1 MATCAQDL
9 ATIASYTGS
18 TVSKLGD
25 VIINSVNI
33 QNRINEMKDRQDNTN
48 TYLEALNTKTDR
60 TNELLEMLVISI
72 KGGL

>member
-18 TVSKLGD
+18 TVNKLTD
-25 VIINSVNI
+25 LNTNSVNI
-33 QNRINEMKDRQDNTN
+33 QNRINEMKGLQTNTN
-48 TYLEALNTKTDR
+48 TYLETLNTKTDR